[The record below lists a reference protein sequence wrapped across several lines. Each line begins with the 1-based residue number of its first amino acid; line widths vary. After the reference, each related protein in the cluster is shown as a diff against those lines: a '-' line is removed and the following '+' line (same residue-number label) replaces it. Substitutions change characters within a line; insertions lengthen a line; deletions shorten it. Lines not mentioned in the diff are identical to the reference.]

1 MFEKAVRMKLRFNYK
16 GLLSVEDLFDLSV
29 SSLDQIFKSLNA
41 QLKAQK
47 EESLLDVKTEEEDG
61 LALKVQIIKHIVKAK
76 LDEADARET
85 KALKAEKKQKLL
97 KVISEKKEK
106 VLYDMPVDELEKLV
120 NDLD

>member
-16 GLLSVEDLFDLSV
+16 GLLSVEDLWDLSV

-41 QLKAQK
+41 QFKAQK

-61 LALKVQIIKHIVKAK
+61 LALKVQIIKYIVKTK
-76 LDEADARET
+76 LDEDAARET

>member
-16 GLLSVEDLFDLSV
+16 GLLSVEDLWDLSV

-41 QLKAQK
+41 QFKAQK

-61 LALKVQIIKHIVKAK
+61 LALKVQIIKHIVKTK

>member
-16 GLLSVEDLFDLSV
+16 GLLSVEDLWDLSV

-61 LALKVQIIKHIVKAK
+61 LALKVQIIKYIVKTK

>member
-16 GLLSVEDLFDLSV
+16 GLLSVEDLWDLSV

-61 LALKVQIIKHIVKAK
+61 LTLKVQIIKHIVKTK

>member
-1 MFEKAVRMKLRFNYK
+1 MFEKAVRMKLRFNYT
-16 GLLSVEDLFDLSV
+16 GLLSVEDLWDLSV

-61 LALKVQIIKHIVKAK
+61 LALKVQIIKHIVKTK
-76 LDEADARET
+76 LDEADAIET
-85 KALKAEKKQKLL
+85 KVLKAEKKQKLL

>member
-61 LALKVQIIKHIVKAK
+61 LALKVQIIKHIVKTK
-76 LDEADARET
+76 LDEAYARET